1 MKESIAEM
9 IARKKAVI
17 EQMVETEED
26 NSSAKS
32 STSTESSDKANVES
46 SEETKDKSNTE
57 SSMKT
62 ISKSNAESEISA
74 SIESNVKTVSET
86 VLSANISAKTVS
98 IEKRLKYLDL
108 KEHRS
113 YYIDKELLKKIDKI
127 NKKYNIDKS
136 DIVNE
141 ALKLLF
147 ETLKI

>member
-1 MKESIAEM
+1 LAKELETKEEITEDNTWLDMMKNRTGA
-9 IARKKAVI
+9 
-17 EQMVETEED
+17 

-32 STSTESSDKANVES
+32 STSTESKTGANVES
-46 SEETKDKSNTE
+46 SEETKDKSKTE
-57 SSMKT
+57 SS
-62 ISKSNAESEISA
+62 
-74 SIESNVKTVSET
+74 VKTKEET
-86 VLSANISAKTVS
+86 ILSANIKSKTVS
-98 IEKRLKYLDL
+98 IEKRLKYLDK

-113 YYIDKELLKKIDKI
+113 YYIDKEIIKKIDRV